1 MSPEK
6 DSDYRDSK
14 ISRYSRDD
22 IYNSDDDIRIH
33 AAACEIY
40 KSVRGTLN
48 EKVDDLVKS
57 LLFAGEQDF
66 AIEVM
71 LPAIHEN
78 KISFD
83 EDIRKAVLEISDIEL

>member
-1 MSPEK
+1 MSPDK

-22 IYNSDDDIRIH
+22 IYNTDDEIRIH
-33 AAACEIY
+33 AVACEIY
-40 KSVRGTLN
+40 KSVKRYLN
-48 EKVDDLVKS
+48 EKQDDLVKD

-71 LPAIHEN
+71 LPTIHEN

-83 EDIRKAVLEISDIEL
+83 KDIRKPVLEISDIEL